1 MSGKVEIMQKE
12 AEKIFETREL
22 NVNMGPQHPATHG
35 VLRLVLDIDG
45 ETIVNVTPHVGYLHR
60 GIEKLGESLSYFQA
74 LPLTDRMDYV
84 SAMSNNIGYCLAV
97 EKLFG
102 IEVPERAKY
111 IRTIVGEISRVSNH
125 LLWLATHALDIG
137 AMTVFLYC
145 FREREWLLDLFEMI
159 CGARL
164 TLTYPRVGG
173 VRNDVPQKFLDSL
186 WKFTDEFPSRILEYE
201 TLIDQNRIWLQRTVG
216 IGVISAEE
224 AVSWGMTG
232 PTLRGSG
239 VAYDI
244 RKHMP
249 YDAYDKLDF
258 EVPIGTEGD
267 TYDRYR
273 CRMLEMRQSNNMLRQ
288 CIEKLPA
295 GPVMA
300 DEPKFVLPPKD
311 KMMPVTHPTDLAYFI
326 IEKACKGCGMCLRAC
341 PAKAITGEKKQPH
354 KIDQSLCLQCST
366 CFTTCKFKS
375 LTVVP
380 GGKGLSEEKLA
391 ELAVSPEQ
399 LPEDIKEAQQNLT
412 RQFDFIKKGPK
423 APEGEIYV
431 ATEVPKGE
439 LGFYFVSD
447 GSGKP
452 YRMRVRA
459 PSFIHAGC
467 LPRLCIGHLVADV
480 ISNIGTIDIVLGE
493 CDR

>member
-1 MSGKVEIMQKE
+1 MEQL
-12 AEKIFETREL
+12 EKIFETREL

-35 VLRLVLDIDG
+35 VLRLVLEIDG
-45 ETIVNVTPHVGYLHR
+45 ETIVKVTPYVGYLHR

-84 SAMSNNIGYCLAV
+84 SAMSNNIGYCVAV

-102 IEVPERAKY
+102 IEAPERAKF
-111 IRTIVGEISRVSNH
+111 IRTIVGEMSRISNH

-145 FREREWLLDLFEMI
+145 FREREWILELFEKI

-164 TLTYPRVGG
+164 TVTYPRIGG
-173 VRNDVPQKFLDSL
+173 VRNDVTEEFLDSL
-186 WKFTDEFPSRILEYE
+186 YKFTEEFPSRILEYE
-201 TLIDQNRIWLQRTVG
+201 TLIDQNRIWLKRTKG

-224 AVSWGMTG
+224 AVNWGLTG

-239 VAYDI
+239 VPYDV
-244 RKHMP
+244 RKFAP
-249 YDAYDKLDF
+249 YDAYDKVEF
-258 EVPIGTEGD
+258 EVPIGIEGD

-273 CRMLEMRQSNNMLRQ
+273 CRMMEMRQSNNIIRQ
-288 CIEKLPA
+288 CIEKLPE
-295 GPVMA
+295 GPIMA
-300 DEPKFVLPPKD
+300 DAPKFILPPKD
-311 KMMPVTHPTDLAYFI
+311 AMFPITHPTQEHAFYI

-341 PAKAITGEKKQPH
+341 PAKAIFGEKKKPH
-354 KIDQSLCLQCST
+354 KINQELCLGCAT
-366 CFTTCKFKS
+366 CFTTCKFKA
-375 LTVVP
+375 LTIVP
-380 GGKGLSEEKLA
+380 GGKGLSDEKLA
-391 ELAVSPEQ
+391 ESAVTPDK
-399 LPEDIKEAQQNLT
+399 LPEE
-412 RQFDFIKKGPK
+412 IKKAQECLVSHFEYIKRGPRV
-423 APEGEIYV
+423 PEGEIYV

-459 PSFIHAGC
+459 PSFVHAGV
-467 LPRLCIGHLVADV
+467 LPRLCVGHLVADV
-480 ISNIGTIDIVLGE
+480 IANIGTIDIVLGE

>member
-1 MSGKVEIMQKE
+1 MDQV
-12 AEKIFETREL
+12 EKIFETREL

-45 ETIVNVTPHVGYLHR
+45 ETIVKVTPHVGYLHR
-60 GIEKLGESLSYFQA
+60 GIEKLGESLSYYQA

-84 SAMSNNIGYCLAV
+84 SAMSNNIGYCVAV

-102 IEVPERAKY
+102 IEAPERAKF
-111 IRTIVGEISRVSNH
+111 IRTIVGEMSRISNH

-137 AMTVFLYC
+137 AMTVFIYC
-145 FREREWLLDLFEMI
+145 FREREWILDLYEMI

-164 TLTYPRVGG
+164 TVTYPRVGG
-173 VRNDVPQKFLDSL
+173 VRNDVPQEFLDSI

-224 AVSWGMTG
+224 AVNWGMTG

-239 VAYDI
+239 VPYDI

-249 YDAYDKLDF
+249 YDAYDKVDF
-258 EVPIGTEGD
+258 EVPIGTAGD

-273 CRMLEMRQSNNMLRQ
+273 CRMLEMRQSNSILRQ
-288 CIEKLPA
+288 CIEKLPT
-295 GPVMA
+295 GPIMA
-300 DEPKFVLPPKD
+300 DAPKFVLQPKD
-311 KMMPVTHPTDLAYFI
+311 MMFPITHPTKELAYV
-326 IEKACKGCGMCLRAC
+326 IEEKVCKGCGMCLRAC
-341 PAKAITGEKKQPH
+341 PAKAIFGEKKQPH
-354 KIDQSLCLQCST
+354 VIKQDLCLQCGN
-366 CFTTCKFKS
+366 CFVTCKFKA
-375 LTVVP
+375 LKLIP
-380 GGKGLSEEKLA
+380 GGKSMSEEQLK
-391 ELAVSPEQ
+391 ELAAGPMPE
-399 LPEDIKEAQQNLT
+399 EIAKAAEYMVKH
-412 RQFDFIKKGPK
+412 FEFVKKGPK
-423 APEGEIYV
+423 VPEGELYV

-447 GSGKP
+447 GSAKP
-452 YRMRVRA
+452 FRMRLRS
-459 PSFIHAGC
+459 PSFVHAGV
-467 LPRLCIGHLVADV
+467 LPRLCKGHLVADV
-480 ISNIGTIDIVLGE
+480 IANIGTIDIVLGE

>member
-1 MSGKVEIMQKE
+1 MDDMEQV
-12 AEKIFETREL
+12 EKIFETREL

-45 ETIVNVTPHVGYLHR
+45 ETIVKVTPHVGYLHR

-74 LPLTDRMDYV
+74 LPLTDRLDYV
-84 SAMSNNIGYCLAV
+84 SAMSNNIGYCVAV

-102 IEVPERAKY
+102 IEVPERAKF
-111 IRTIVGEISRVSNH
+111 IRTIVGEMSRISNH

-137 AMTVFLYC
+137 AMTVFIYC
-145 FREREWLLDLFEMI
+145 FREREWILDLYEMI

-164 TLTYPRVGG
+164 TVTYPRVGG
-173 VRNDVPQKFLDSL
+173 VRNDVPQEFLDSV

-224 AVSWGMTG
+224 AVNWGMTG

-239 VAYDI
+239 VPYDI

-249 YDAYDKLDF
+249 YDAYDKVDF
-258 EVPIGTEGD
+258 EVPIGTTGD

-273 CRMLEMRQSNNMLRQ
+273 CRMLEMRQSNNILRQ
-288 CIEKLPA
+288 LIEKLPP

-300 DEPKFVLPPKD
+300 EDPKFILPPKD
-311 KMMPVTHPTDLAYFI
+311 KMMPITHPTKDLAYFI
-326 IEKACKGCGMCLRAC
+326 LEKACKGCGMCLRAC
-341 PAKAITGEKKQPH
+341 PAKAITGEKKAPH
-354 KIDQSLCLQCST
+354 KINQALCVNCAT
-366 CFTTCKFKS
+366 CLATCKFKS
-375 LTVVP
+375 ITVVP

-391 ELAVSPEQ
+391 ELAVAPDQ
-399 LPEDIKEAQQNLT
+399 LPDDIKQAQQYLV
-412 RQFDFIKKGPK
+412 RQFEFVKKGPK
-423 APEGEIYV
+423 VPEGELYV

-447 GSGKP
+447 GSAKP
-452 YRMRVRA
+452 FRMRLRS
-459 PSFIHAGC
+459 PSFVHAGV
-467 LPRLCIGHLVADV
+467 LPRLCKGHLVADV
-480 ISNIGTIDIVLGE
+480 IANIGTIDIVLGE